1 MKLPLPKSN
10 MSYGSVIA
18 AISTPSG
25 KGGVALIRISG
36 EGAIEI
42 CSKVFKPKSKLPLTS
57 VLPRTVV
64 YGDILKGGEVIDDG
78 MATVFRAPASY
89 TGEDTVEICCHGG
102 TLITQ
107 RVLEAVLLAGAV
119 PAERG
124 EFTERAFINGKL
136 SLTDAEAI
144 GNLLE
149 AKNDGQIKLASSSS
163 RGRLSDSI
171 TEIRG
176 ELSTL
181 LASIFARIDYPDE
194 DLGEFTNEETGERLT
209 SIREKIVKL
218 ISTYSTAKAVNEGIA
233 TVICGKTNAGKS
245 SVYNAILGTDAAI
258 VTDIEGT
265 TRDVLSS
272 EITLGKV
279 LLRLSDTAGIR
290 SLSRADTVEKIG
302 IERSISAI
310 GASELIIAV
319 FDASREIDED
329 DEAIL
334 SHIKNSEAVKIALI
348 NKCDL
353 DAQVDESIFNDFS
366 SIIKISAKE
375 MPGEARELLTDAV
388 TKLFLDER
396 LTLGEDAIVSSARQN
411 ASLISALEYID
422 AAIFALS
429 SGQFADAAASEI
441 ELALGKIAE
450 LDGRAVADEVLDEI
464 FSKFC
469 VGK

>member
-1 MKLPLPKSN
+1 

-25 KGGVALIRISG
+25 KGGVALIRVSG
-36 EGAIEI
+36 EGAVEI
-42 CSKVFKPKSKLPLTS
+42 CEKVFKPKSRITLTDIP
-57 VLPRTVV
+57 PRTQI

-149 AKNDGQIKLASSSS
+149 AKNDGQIKLASSTS
-163 RGRLSDSI
+163 RGRLTDSI
-171 TEIRG
+171 SELRG

-194 DLGEFTNEETGERLT
+194 DLGEFTNEESRERLT
-209 SIREKIVKL
+209 VIDEKISKL
-218 ISTYSTAKAVNEGIA
+218 ISTYSTAKAVNEGIS

-272 EITLGKV
+272 EITLGRV

-290 SLSRADTVEKIG
+290 SLNRADTVEKIG

-310 GASELIIAV
+310 ERSELIIAV
-319 FDASREIDED
+319 FDASRDIDD
-329 DEAIL
+329 DDKAIL
-334 SHIKNSEAVKIALI
+334 SHIEGSDAVKIALM

-353 DAQVDESIFNDFS
+353 EKRIDESLLSGFS
-366 SIIKISAKE
+366 SVIKISAKE
-375 MPGEARELLTDAV
+375 KPEEVREKLTDAL
-388 TKLFLDER
+388 TKLFLDEK

-411 ASLISALEYID
+411 AALISALEYIK
-422 AAIFALS
+422 AAISALS
-429 SGQFADAAASEI
+429 EGQFIDAAASEI

-450 LDGRAVADEVLDEI
+450 LDGRAVADEVLSEI